1 LAPSKRCAGTRR
13 TAGKPTAKA
22 VFQQLRTTRTSKI
35 ICKGFAA
42 ATTSPPPSLR
52 PSGLFNWGFRLCNG
66 LVYAARKGCISI
78 MDVHKREIVGMSTC
92 PSLYYCNIR
101 TDSIPL
107 CIIVT
112 PIPGT
117 FLSVSEQIGSHGKTT
132 RGPTRLRKICDS
144 MTKSCDQSCVQCA
157 ISELRADCEP

>member
-1 LAPSKRCAGTRR
+1 LASSKRCAGIRR

-22 VFQQLRTTRTSKI
+22 AFHQSRTTRTSKT

-42 ATTSPPPSLR
+42 AITSPPPSLR
-52 PSGLFNWGFRLCNG
+52 PSGLFNWGLRLYNG
-66 LVYAARKGCISI
+66 LFCAVRKGCISI
-78 MDVHKREIVGMSTC
+78 MDVHKREIVGTSTR
-92 PSLYYCNIR
+92 SYYCNIC
-101 TDSIPL
+101 TDSIL
-107 CIIVT
+107 HCIIVT
-112 PIPGT
+112 PILGT

-157 ISELRADCEP
+157 TSEIRTDCEP